1 MFVFKRDGKKEVVHF
16 DKITSRINKLCYGLD
31 PEHVDAAVISQ
42 KVVQGVYPG
51 VTTVELDELAAQTA
65 ASMATQHPEYS
76 ILAARISVSNLHKQ
90 TSKVFSDVV
99 EVLHNHIHPKT
110 GQPSP
115 LVSEELYA
123 IVQENKDVLNSAIIY
138 DRDYSYDYFGFKTLE
153 RAYLL
158 SIDKQIVER
167 PQHMLMRVC
176 IGIHG
181 RDMESVMDSYNLMS
195 QQYFTHATP
204 TLYNAGTPQPQL
216 SSCFLLQMKEDSIEG
231 IYDTLKSCAII
242 SKHAGGIGLSAHNIR
257 ASNSYIRGTNGTS
270 NGIVPMLRVFNNTA
284 RYVDQ
289 GGGKRKGSFA
299 VYLEPWHADIFEFL
313 DLKKNHGNELER
325 ARDLFYAL
333 WISDLFMKRVE
344 ENGTWSLFC
353 PNEAPGLSE
362 VWGEEFNTL
371 YTKYEEEGRAR
382 KTIPAQELWFAI
394 LASQVE
400 TGTPY
405 MLYKDACN
413 GKSNQQNLGTIK
425 SSNLCTEIVEYTAPD
440 EVAVCNLASINLAAM
455 VTTVDGRLTYD
466 FQKLYEVTKVV
477 AKNLDKVIDVN
488 YYPIEEAR
496 NSNMRH
502 RPVGMGVQGL
512 ADTFAKLRLPFE
524 SPEAVQLNKDIFET
538 MYYGALES
546 SCDLAS
552 KNGAYSTYEG
562 SPMSKGI
569 LQPDMWNVTPSDR
582 WDWAALRAKVA
593 QHGVRNSLMMAPM
606 PTASTAQILGN
617 NESTEPFTSNMY
629 NRRVLAG
636 EFTIVNKYLLKDL
649 VERGL
654 WTADVR
660 NQIIADKGSVQNVQ
674 IIPQEIKDLY
684 KTVWEIKQKVVID
697 MASDRGAY
705 ICQSQSLNIHIAEPS
720 TARLTSM
727 HFYAWKKGLKTGM
740 YYLRSRPKADA
751 IQFTVDQTT
760 LAQSRKTE
768 AVNSPARPP
777 KAQLKVVS
785 PPRNHNGS
793 TAGLEYQEEPACES
807 CSA

>member
-1 MFVFKRDGKKEVVHF
+1 
-16 DKITSRINKLCYGLD
+16 
-31 PEHVDAAVISQ
+31 
-42 KVVQGVYPG
+42 
-51 VTTVELDELAAQTA
+51 
-65 ASMATQHPEYS
+65 
-76 ILAARISVSNLHKQ
+76 
-90 TSKVFSDVV
+90 
-99 EVLHNHIHPKT
+99 
-110 GQPSP
+110 
-115 LVSEELYA
+115 
-123 IVQENKDVLNSAIIY
+123 
-138 DRDYSYDYFGFKTLE
+138 
-153 RAYLL
+153 
-158 SIDKQIVER
+158 
-167 PQHMLMRVC
+167 
-176 IGIHG
+176 
-181 RDMESVMDSYNLMS
+181 
-195 QQYFTHATP
+195 
-204 TLYNAGTPQPQL
+204 
-216 SSCFLLQMKEDSIEG
+216 
-231 IYDTLKSCAII
+231 
-242 SKHAGGIGLSAHNIR
+242 
-257 ASNSYIRGTNGTS
+257 
-270 NGIVPMLRVFNNTA
+270 
-284 RYVDQ
+284 
-289 GGGKRKGSFA
+289 
-299 VYLEPWHADIFEFL
+299 
-313 DLKKNHGNELER
+313 
-325 ARDLFYAL
+325 
-333 WISDLFMKRVE
+333 
-344 ENGTWSLFC
+344 
-353 PNEAPGLSE
+353 
-362 VWGEEFNTL
+362 
-371 YTKYEEEGRAR
+371 
-382 KTIPAQELWFAI
+382 
-394 LASQVE
+394 
-400 TGTPY
+400 
-405 MLYKDACN
+405 
-413 GKSNQQNLGTIK
+413 
-425 SSNLCTEIVEYTAPD
+425 
-440 EVAVCNLASINLAAM
+440 M
-455 VTTVDGRLTYD
+455 VTTVDGRSTYD

-546 SCDLAS
+546 SCDLAA

-751 IQFTVDQTT
+751 IQFTVDQTS